1 LLKFVKSD
9 PTKAREDLYCPAS
22 RVCVFPTVISHVN
35 RRGEMKIMQATSMK
49 PFSYETFPSA
59 GLVAYFSMEIAIN
72 PAMPTY
78 SGGLGVLAGD
88 TLRSAA
94 DLGVPLV
101 AFTLA
106 HRKGY
111 FKQHLDGSGVQSED
125 VQPWNPADFCTE
137 EPERITVSIEDR
149 TVTVRCWR
157 YDLVGRYGHVVPIY
171 LLDTDLDENSGWDRG
186 LTDHLYGGDTNYR
199 LQQEIVL
206 GMGGVR
212 MANALGHRVN
222 VYHMNEGHAALLTL
236 ALIERE
242 LGGGPLGAPTEADL
256 ALVRQRCVF
265 TTHTP
270 VPAGHD
276 RFSLEQTIRIL
287 GGDRSARLE
296 RLGCYRDG
304 MLNMTLLALKFSR
317 YANAVAMQHAKVS
330 RAMFPEFTID
340 SITNGVHS
348 PTWVSEPIQQMLD
361 ANFSS
366 WRRDNLYL
374 RNAIDLPENQILSAH
389 ARAKEALL
397 GEVAART
404 GLVLNPNVLTLG
416 FARRVATYKRATLLF
431 TDPERLVEIAN
442 AAGGLQIIYAGKAH
456 PQDEPGKALI
466 QQVVEDAARFSNGM
480 LRIVYLEN
488 YDWDLGAL
496 LTAGVDVWV
505 NTPKRPYEASGTSG
519 MKAALNGVPSL
530 SILDG
535 WWIEGC
541 IEGVTGWAIEDGAD
555 DTEEAASLYKK
566 LETAVVPLYLEAPE
580 KWARLMR
587 TTLAF
592 NGSYFNTN
600 RMVKQ
605 YTRNAYYPVKLIEQA
620 RVEEEAYAE

>member
-1 LLKFVKSD
+1 MENSTIRPFAYE
-9 PTKAREDLYCPAS
+9 PFPAS
-22 RVCVFPTVISHVN
+22 GV
-35 RRGEMKIMQATSMK
+35 
-49 PFSYETFPSA
+49 
-59 GLVAYFSMEIAIN
+59 VAYFSMEIAIN

-78 SGGLGVLAGD
+78 SGGLGMLAGD

-94 DLGVPLV
+94 DVGIPLA

-111 FKQHLDGSGVQSED
+111 FQQHLSGEGDQSEE
-125 VQPWNPADFCTE
+125 VQPWNPSDFCKE
-137 EPERITVSIEDR
+137 EAARITVSVEDR
-149 TVTVRCWR
+149 VVTVRAWR
-157 YDLVGRYGHVVPIY
+157 YDLVGRSGHVVPIY
-171 LLDTDLDENSGWDRG
+171 LLDTDLEENSGWDRG

-206 GMGGVR
+206 GLGGVR
-212 MANALGHRVN
+212 MANALGLNVN

-236 ALIERE
+236 ALLEAE
-242 LGGGPLGAPTEADL
+242 LGGGPQGAATEVDIEQ
-256 ALVRQRCVF
+256 VRRKCVF

-276 RFSLEQTIRIL
+276 RFSMEQAIRIL
-287 GGDRSARLE
+287 GADRAARLDK
-296 RLGCYRDG
+296 LGCFKDG
-304 MLNMTLLALKFSR
+304 LLNMTLLALRFSR
-317 YANAVAMQHAKVS
+317 YANGVAMQHGKVS
-330 RAMFPEFTID
+330 RAMFPEFAIG
-340 SITNGVHS
+340 SITNGVHAT
-348 PTWVSEPIQQMLD
+348 TWISEPVQQMLD
-361 ANFSS
+361 AHIPE

-374 RNAIDLPENQILSAH
+374 RNAIDLPEQEILKTH
-389 ARAKEALL
+389 QRAKETLL
-397 GEVAART
+397 AELGSRT
-404 GLVLNPNVLTLG
+404 GRVLNPRVLTLG
-416 FARRVATYKRATLLF
+416 FARRAATYKRANLLF
-431 TDPERLVEIAN
+431 TDPERLLKIATK
-442 AAGGLQIIYAGKAH
+442 AGGLQILYAGKAH
-456 PQDEPGKALI
+456 PQDVPGKALI
-466 QQVVEDAARFSNGM
+466 HDVIEAAHRLSNDA

-488 YDWDLGAL
+488 YDWGLGAL

-505 NTPKRPYEASGTSG
+505 NTPRRPYEASGTSG

-555 DTEEAASLYKK
+555 DAEEAESLYTK
-566 LETAVVPLYLEAPE
+566 LEKSVAPLYGDVPE

-605 YTRNAYYPVKLIEQA
+605 YARNAYYPVKLMEPVK
-620 RVEEEAYAE
+620 VEEAAYAH

>member
-1 LLKFVKSD
+1 MENNS
-9 PTKAREDLYCPAS
+9 
-22 RVCVFPTVISHVN
+22 I
-35 RRGEMKIMQATSMK
+35 K
-49 PFSYETFPSA
+49 PFSYETFPAS

-78 SGGLGVLAGD
+78 SGGLGMLAGD

-111 FKQHLDGSGVQSED
+111 FQQHLNGSGEQSEE
-125 VQPWNPADFCTE
+125 VQPWNPADFCKE
-137 EPERITVSIEDR
+137 EPARITVSVEDR
-149 TVTVRCWR
+149 IVTVRAWR
-157 YDLVGRYGHVVPIY
+157 YELVGRYGHVVPIY
-171 LLDTDLDENSGWDRG
+171 LLDTDLDGNSGWDRG

-206 GMGGVR
+206 GMGGAR
-212 MANALGHRVN
+212 MANALGLTVN

-236 ALIERE
+236 ALLEGQ
-242 LGGGPLGAPTEADL
+242 LGGGPLGAATDSDIAQ
-256 ALVRQRCVF
+256 VRRKCVF

-276 RFSLEQTIRIL
+276 RFSMEQSIRIL
-287 GGDRSARLE
+287 GGDRTARLE
-296 RLGCYRDG
+296 KLGCFHEG
-304 MLNMTLLALKFSR
+304 LLNMTLIALRFSR
-317 YANAVAMQHAKVS
+317 YANGVAMQHGKVS
-330 RAMFPEFTID
+330 RAMFPEFPVD
-340 SITNGVHS
+340 SITNGVHA
-348 PTWVSEPIQQMLD
+348 PTWVSEPVQQMLD
-361 ANFSS
+361 AHIPA

-374 RNAIDLPENQILSAH
+374 RNAIDLPEQEILKTH
-389 ARAKEALL
+389 VRAKEVLL
-397 GEVAART
+397 AEVASRT
-404 GLVLNPNVLTLG
+404 GLVLNPRVLTLG
-416 FARRVATYKRATLLF
+416 FARRAATYKRASLLF
-431 TDPERLVEIAN
+431 TDPERLLKIATQ
-442 AAGGLQIIYAGKAH
+442 AGGLQILYAGKAH
-456 PQDEPGKALI
+456 PQDVPGKALI
-466 QQVVEDAARFSNGM
+466 HDVIEVARKLSNDV

-488 YDWDLGAL
+488 YGWDLGAL

-505 NTPKRPYEASGTSG
+505 NTPRRPYEASGTSG

-541 IEGVTGWAIEDGAD
+541 IEGFTGWAIEDGAND
-555 DTEEAASLYKK
+555 AEEAVSLYNK
-566 LETAVVPLYLEAPE
+566 LEKAVVPLYRDAPE
-580 KWARLMR
+580 KWGRLMR

-605 YTRNAYYPVKLIEQA
+605 YTRNAYYPVHLLEPAK
-620 RVEEEAYAE
+620 VEEPAYAH

>member
-1 LLKFVKSD
+1 
-9 PTKAREDLYCPAS
+9 
-22 RVCVFPTVISHVN
+22 
-35 RRGEMKIMQATSMK
+35 
-49 PFSYETFPSA
+49 
-59 GLVAYFSMEIAIN
+59 MEIAIN
-72 PAMPTY
+72 PSMPTY

-94 DLGVPLV
+94 DLGIPLA
-101 AFTLA
+101 AFTLL

-111 FKQHLDGSGVQSED
+111 FQQHLDKDGIQTEN
-125 VQPWNPADFCTE
+125 VQPWNPSDFCTE
-137 EPERITVSIEDR
+137 EPARVTVSVEDR
-149 TVTVRCWR
+149 IVHVRAWR
-157 YDLVGRYGHVVPIY
+157 YDLEGRSGHVVPIY
-171 LLDTDLDENSGWDRG
+171 LLDTDLDGNSGWDRG

-212 MANALGHRVN
+212 MANALGLHVN

-236 ALIERE
+236 GLLESQ
-242 LGGGPLGAPTEADL
+242 LGGGPLGAATESDL
-256 ALVRQRCVF
+256 AVVRNKCVF

-276 RFSLEQTIRIL
+276 RFSSEQAIRIL
-287 GGDRSARLE
+287 GGERTARLQKLNCFHE
-296 RLGCYRDG
+296 GL
-304 MLNMTLLALKFSR
+304 LNMTLLALRFSR
-317 YANAVAMQHAKVS
+317 YANGVAMQHGKVS
-330 RAMFPEFTID
+330 REMFPEFPIE
-340 SITNGVHS
+340 SITNGVHA
-348 PTWVSEPIQQMLD
+348 PTWTSEPVQQMLD
-361 ANFSS
+361 AHIPA

-374 RNAIDLPENQILSAH
+374 RNAIDLPEKAIMHAH
-389 ARAKEALL
+389 ARAKENLL
-397 GEVAART
+397 AEVGSRT
-404 GLVLNPNVLTLG
+404 GLVLDPRILTLG
-416 FARRVATYKRATLLF
+416 FARRVATYKRAQLMF
-431 TDPERLVEIAN
+431 TDPERLVKIAE
-442 AAGGLQIIYAGKAH
+442 AAGGLQILIAGKAH

-466 QQVVEDAARFSNGM
+466 RQVVEKSGTLSNDV

-488 YDWDLGAL
+488 YAWDLGAL

-505 NTPKRPYEASGTSG
+505 NTPRRPYEASGTSG
-519 MKAALNGVPSL
+519 MKAAMNGVPSL

-541 IEGVTGWAIEDGAD
+541 IENVTGWAIEDGAN
-555 DTEEAASLYKK
+555 DTEEATSFYEK
-566 LETAVVPLYLEAPE
+566 LENAVVPLYRQSPE

-605 YTRNAYYPVKLIEQA
+605 YNRNAYYPAKMIEST
-620 RVEEEAYAE
+620 RVEEAAFAD

>member
-1 LLKFVKSD
+1 MS
-9 PTKAREDLYCPAS
+9 
-22 RVCVFPTVISHVN
+22 
-35 RRGEMKIMQATSMK
+35 K
-49 PFSYETFPSA
+49 PFAYEAFPSS

-72 PAMPTY
+72 PGMPTY

-101 AFTLA
+101 AFSLL

-111 FKQHLDGSGVQSED
+111 FRQHLDASGQQSEE
-125 VQPWNPADFCTE
+125 VQAWNPADFCTE
-137 EPERITVSIEDR
+137 ETARITVSVEDR
-149 TVTVRCWR
+149 TVTVRAWR
-157 YDLVGRYGHVVPIY
+157 YDLEGRTGHVVPIY
-171 LLDTDLDENSGWDRG
+171 LLDTDLEENSGWDRG

-212 MANALGHRVN
+212 MANALGLHVN
-222 VYHMNEGHAALLTL
+222 VCHMNEGHAALLTL
-236 ALIERE
+236 ALLESQ
-242 LGGGPLGAPTEADL
+242 LGGGPLGAATDSDL
-256 ALVRQRCVF
+256 QVVRNKCVF

-276 RFSLEQTIRIL
+276 RFSTEQAYRIL
-287 GGDRSARLE
+287 GAERTARLQKFGAFHE
-296 RLGCYRDG
+296 GL
-304 MLNMTLLALKFSR
+304 LNMTMLALRFSR
-317 YANAVAMQHAKVS
+317 YANGVALQHGKVS
-330 RAMFPEFTID
+330 REMFPEFPID
-340 SITNGVHS
+340 SITNGVHA
-348 PTWVSEPIQQMLD
+348 PTWVSEPVQQMLD
-361 ANFSS
+361 QHISN

-374 RNAIDLPENQILSAH
+374 RNGIELPLDAIRSAH
-389 ARAKEALL
+389 ARAKDALL
-397 GEVAART
+397 AEVGART
-404 GLVLNPNVLTLG
+404 GVVLKPRLLTLG
-416 FARRVATYKRATLLF
+416 FARRVATYKRANLMFFDPDRLL
-431 TDPERLVEIAN
+431 RIAEQ
-442 AAGGLQIIYAGKAH
+442 AGGLQILYAGKAH

-466 QQVVEDAARFSNGM
+466 RQVVERSNHFSGSK
-480 LRIVYLEN
+480 LQVVYLEN
-488 YDWDLGAL
+488 YAWDLGAL

-505 NTPKRPYEASGTSG
+505 NNPRRPYEASGTSG

-541 IEGVTGWAIEDGAD
+541 IEGVTGWAIEDGATD
-555 DTEEAASLYKK
+555 DEEAHNLYNK
-566 LETAVVPLYLEAPE
+566 LEKSVVPLYLEAPDR
-580 KWARLMR
+580 WAQLMR

-605 YTRNAYYPVKLIEQA
+605 YTRNAYYPLKLVEQA
-620 RVEEEAYAE
+620 RVEEAAYAAD

>member
-1 LLKFVKSD
+1 
-9 PTKAREDLYCPAS
+9 
-22 RVCVFPTVISHVN
+22 
-35 RRGEMKIMQATSMK
+35 
-49 PFSYETFPSA
+49 
-59 GLVAYFSMEIAIN
+59 MEIAIH
-72 PAMPTY
+72 PSMPTY

-101 AFTLA
+101 AFTLL

-111 FKQHLDGSGVQSED
+111 FQQHLDSIGVQSEE
-125 VQPWNPADFCTE
+125 VQPWNPADFCME
-137 EPERITVSIEDR
+137 EAARVTVAIEGR
-149 TVTVRCWR
+149 TVMLRAWR
-157 YDLVGRYGHVVPIY
+157 YDLAGLFGHTVPIY
-171 LLDTDLDENSGWDRG
+171 LLDTDLEENSGWDRG

-212 MANALGHRVN
+212 MAKALGLHVN
-222 VYHMNEGHAALLTL
+222 VFHMNEGHAALLTL
-236 ALIERE
+236 ALLESQ
-242 LGGGPLGAPTEADL
+242 LGGGPLGAYTEADVE
-256 ALVRQRCVF
+256 AVRRDCVF

-276 RFSLEQTIRIL
+276 RFSTEQAIRIL
-287 GGDRSARLE
+287 GADRTARLE
-296 RLGCYRDG
+296 KLGAFKDG
-304 MLNMTLLALKFSR
+304 LLNMTLLALRFSR
-317 YANAVAMQHAKVS
+317 YANGVAMQHGKVS
-330 RAMFPEFTID
+330 RAMFPEYAID
-340 SITNGVHS
+340 SITNGVHA
-348 PTWVSEPIQQMLD
+348 PTWMSEPMQHMLD
-361 ANFSS
+361 EHVSA

-374 RNAIDLPENQILSAH
+374 RNAIDVPEAEMLAAH
-389 ARAKEALL
+389 ARAKEELL
-397 GEVAART
+397 AEVGSRT
-404 GLVLNPNVLTLG
+404 GLVLDPKVLTLG
-416 FARRVATYKRATLLF
+416 FARRAATYKRATLMF
-431 TDPERLVEIAN
+431 TDPERLREIA
-442 AAGGLQIIYAGKAH
+442 AKAGGLQILYAGKAH

-466 QQVVEDAARFSNGM
+466 QQVVAEAAKLSDNN

-488 YDWDLGAL
+488 YAWDLGAR

-505 NTPKRPYEASGTSG
+505 NNPRRPYEASGTSG

-541 IEGVTGWAIEDGAD
+541 IEGVTGWAIEDGAND
-555 DTEEAASLYKK
+555 EEEARSLYTK
-566 LETAVVPLYLEAPE
+566 LETAVIPLYRDDKE

-605 YTRNAYYPVKLIEQA
+605 YTRNAYYPQMLTETA
-620 RVEEEAYAE
+620 RVEEAAYAD

>member
-1 LLKFVKSD
+1 MQ
-9 PTKAREDLYCPAS
+9 PTS
-22 RVCVFPTVISHVN
+22 S
-35 RRGEMKIMQATSMK
+35 K
-49 PFSYETFPSA
+49 PFSYEAFPVS

-72 PAMPTY
+72 PGMPTY

-88 TLRSAA
+88 TLRSMA

-101 AFTLA
+101 AFSLV

-111 FKQHLDGSGVQSED
+111 FKQHLDVNGKQSED
-125 VQPWNPADFCTE
+125 IQPWNPADFCVE
-137 EPERITVSIEDR
+137 EKARVTVSVEERI
-149 TVTVRCWR
+149 VTVRCWR

-171 LLDTDLDENSGWDRG
+171 LLDTDVEGNSGWDRG

-212 MANALGHRVN
+212 MAHALGYRVN

-236 ALIERE
+236 ALLESQ
-242 LGGGPLGAPTEADL
+242 LGGGPLGAATETDMEQ
-256 ALVRQRCVF
+256 VRKKCVF

-276 RFSLEQTIRIL
+276 RFSTEQAIRIL
-287 GGDRSARLE
+287 GGDRTARLE
-296 RLGCYRDG
+296 LLGCFRDG
-304 MLNMTLLALKFSR
+304 MLNMTLLALRFSR
-317 YANAVAMQHAKVS
+317 YANGVAMQHAKVS
-330 RAMFPEFTID
+330 REMFPEFAID
-340 SITNGVHS
+340 SITNGVHA
-348 PTWVSEPIQQMLD
+348 PTWVSESFQSLMD
-361 ANFSS
+361 AHFAS

-374 RNAIDLPENQILSAH
+374 RNAIDVPESEILAAH
-389 ARAKEALL
+389 ASNKAALL
-397 GEVAART
+397 AEVAKRT
-404 GLVLNPNVLTLG
+404 GLALNPKVLTLG
-416 FARRVATYKRATLLF
+416 FARRAATYKRATLLF
-431 TDPERLVEIAN
+431 TDPKRLAEIATK
-442 AAGGLQIIYAGKAH
+442 AGGLQILYAGKAH
-456 PQDEPGKALI
+456 PQDDPGKALI
-466 QQVVEDAARFSNGM
+466 QQVVADAARLSNE
-480 LRIVYLEN
+480 LLHIIYLEN
-488 YDWDLGAL
+488 YDWELGAL

-505 NTPKRPYEASGTSG
+505 NTPRRPYEASGTSG

-541 IEGVTGWAIEDGAD
+541 IEGFTGWAIEDGAD
-555 DTEEAASLYKK
+555 DAAEAVSLYKK
-566 LETAVVPLYLEAPE
+566 LETAVVPLYLDAPE
-580 KWARLMR
+580 KWAQLMR

-605 YTRNAYYPVKLIEQA
+605 YARNAYYPVKLIERATSAKKPVQGEGA
-620 RVEEEAYAE
+620 

>member
-1 LLKFVKSD
+1 MQSI
-9 PTKAREDLYCPAS
+9 TS
-22 RVCVFPTVISHVN
+22 R
-35 RRGEMKIMQATSMK
+35 
-49 PFSYETFPSA
+49 PFSYESFPNH

-88 TLRSAA
+88 TMRSAA

-101 AFTLA
+101 AFTLL

-111 FKQHLDGSGVQSED
+111 FQQRLDGRGEQSEE
-125 VQPWNPADFCTE
+125 VQPWNPADFCVE
-137 EPERITVSIEDR
+137 EPGRVTVSVEGRI
-149 TVTVRCWR
+149 VAVRAWR

-171 LLDTDLDENSGWDRG
+171 LLDTDLDGNSGWDRG
-186 LTDHLYGGDTNYR
+186 LTDHLYGGDSNYR
-199 LQQEIVL
+199 LQQEVVL
-206 GMGGVR
+206 GMGGAR

-236 ALIERE
+236 ALLESE
-242 LGGGPLGAPTEADL
+242 LGGGPLGGATEADM
-256 ALVRQRCVF
+256 AQVRQKCVF

-276 RFSLEQTIRIL
+276 RFSTEQTIRIL
-287 GGDRSARLE
+287 GGDRTARLE
-296 RLGCYRDG
+296 KLGCFRDG
-304 MLNMTLLALKFSR
+304 MLNMTLLALNFSR
-317 YANAVAMQHAKVS
+317 YANGVALQHAKVS
-330 RAMFPEFTID
+330 RAMFPEFAID
-340 SITNGVHS
+340 SITNGVHA
-348 PTWVSEPIQQMLD
+348 PTWVSEPFQQLLD
-361 ANFSS
+361 AHFSS

-374 RNAIDLPENQILSAH
+374 RNAIDLPEKEILAAH
-389 ARAKEALL
+389 ARNKEELL
-397 GEVAART
+397 AEVAMRT
-404 GLVLNPNVLTLG
+404 GLVMNPKVLTLG
-416 FARRVATYKRATLLF
+416 FARRAATYKRATLLF
-431 TDPERLVEIAN
+431 TDPRRLAEIAT
-442 AAGGLQIIYAGKAH
+442 AAGGLQIVFAGKAH

-466 QQVVEDAARFSNGM
+466 QEVVKDAAKYSNDV
-480 LRIVYLEN
+480 LRVVYLEN
-488 YDWDLGAL
+488 YAWDLGAL

-541 IEGVTGWAIEDGAD
+541 LEGVTGWAIEDGATD
-555 DTEEAASLYKK
+555 AEEAASVYSK
-566 LETAVVPLYLEAPE
+566 LENAVVPLYLDAPE

-587 TTLAF
+587 NTLAY

-605 YTRNAYYPVKLIEQA
+605 YTRNAYYPVKLIEPA
-620 RVEEEAYAE
+620 KVEEAVFAG

>member
-1 LLKFVKSD
+1 MEPS
-9 PTKAREDLYCPAS
+9 S
-22 RVCVFPTVISHVN
+22 S
-35 RRGEMKIMQATSMK
+35 K
-49 PFSYETFPSA
+49 PFTYVNVPHN
-59 GLVAYFSMEIAIN
+59 GLVAYFSMEVAIH

-94 DLGVPLV
+94 DLGIPLV
-101 AFTLA
+101 AFTLL

-111 FKQHLDGSGVQSED
+111 FQQHLDNVGIQTED
-125 VQPWNPADFCTE
+125 VQSWNPADFCTE
-137 EPERITVSIEDR
+137 EPARITVSVEDR
-149 TVTVRCWR
+149 IVTVRAWR
-157 YDLVGRYGHVVPIY
+157 YNLEGRSGHVVPIY
-171 LLDTDLDENSGWDRG
+171 LLDTDLDGNSGWDRG

-212 MANALGHRVN
+212 MANALGLHVN

-236 ALIERE
+236 ALLESQ
-242 LGGGPLGAPTEADL
+242 LGGGPQAAATESDL
-256 ALVRQRCVF
+256 AVVRNKCVF

-276 RFSLEQTIRIL
+276 RFSTEQAIRIL
-287 GGDRSARLE
+287 GGERTARLQK
-296 RLGCYRDG
+296 LNCFRDG
-304 MLNMTLLALKFSR
+304 LLNMTLLALRFSR
-317 YANAVAMQHAKVS
+317 YANGVAMQHGKVS
-330 RAMFPEFTID
+330 REMFPEFPID
-340 SITNGVHS
+340 VITNGVHA
-348 PTWVSEPIQQMLD
+348 PTWMSEPMQQMLD
-361 ANFSS
+361 AHIPA

-374 RNAIDLPENQILSAH
+374 RNAIDLPEKAILSAH
-389 ARAKEALL
+389 SRAKENLFA
-397 GEVAART
+397 EVGSRT
-404 GLVLNPNVLTLG
+404 GLVFDPRVLTLG
-416 FARRVATYKRATLLF
+416 FARRVATYKRAGLMF
-431 TDPERLVEIAN
+431 TDPERLVEIA
-442 AAGGLQIIYAGKAH
+442 AKAGGLQILVAGKAH

-466 QQVVEDAARFSNGM
+466 RQVVEKSAKLSNDV

-488 YDWDLGAL
+488 YAWDLGAL
-496 LTAGVDVWV
+496 LTSGVDVWV
-505 NTPKRPYEASGTSG
+505 NTPRRPYEASGTSG

-541 IEGVTGWAIEDGAD
+541 IEGVTGWAIEDGAND
-555 DTEEAASLYKK
+555 AEEAVAFYDK
-566 LETAVVPLYLEAPE
+566 LENAVVPLYLQGPD
-580 KWARLMR
+580 KWARMMR

-605 YTRNAYYPVKLIEQA
+605 YNRNAYYPVKLVEHA
-620 RVEEEAYAE
+620 RVEEAAYAE

>member
-1 LLKFVKSD
+1 
-9 PTKAREDLYCPAS
+9 
-22 RVCVFPTVISHVN
+22 
-35 RRGEMKIMQATSMK
+35 
-49 PFSYETFPSA
+49 
-59 GLVAYFSMEIAIN
+59 MEIAIN

-88 TLRSAA
+88 TMRSAA
-94 DLGVPLV
+94 DVGVPLV
-101 AFTLA
+101 AFTLL

-111 FKQHLDGSGVQSED
+111 FQQHLDSKGVQSED
-125 VQPWNPADFCTE
+125 VQPWNPSDFCVE
-137 EPERITVSIEDR
+137 EPARV
-149 TVTVRCWR
+149 TVTVEDRIVTVRAWR
-157 YDLVGRYGHVVPIY
+157 YELVGRYGHVLPIY
-171 LLDTDLDENSGWDRG
+171 LLDTDLDGNSGWDRG

-206 GMGGVR
+206 GMGGAR

-236 ALIERE
+236 ALLESQ
-242 LGGGPLGAPTEADL
+242 LAGGPLGEATETDIEQ
-256 ALVRQRCVF
+256 VRQKCVF

-276 RFSLEQTIRIL
+276 RFSTEQTIRIL
-287 GGDRSARLE
+287 GGDRTARLE
-296 RLGCYRDG
+296 KLGCFRDG
-304 MLNMTLLALKFSR
+304 MLNMTLLALRFSR
-317 YANAVAMQHAKVS
+317 YANGVTMQHAKVT
-330 RAMFPEFTID
+330 RGMFPEFAID
-340 SITNGVHS
+340 SITNGVHA
-348 PTWVSEPIQQMLD
+348 PTWISEPIQQLLD

-366 WRRDNLYL
+366 WRRDSLYL
-374 RNAIDLPENQILSAH
+374 RNAIDLSEKDILAAH
-389 ARAKEALL
+389 ARAKRELL
-397 GEVAART
+397 AEVAART
-404 GLVLNPNVLTLG
+404 GLVLNPKVLTLG

-431 TDPERLVEIAN
+431 TDPERLAEIAA

-466 QQVVEDAARFSNGM
+466 QQVYEDAARFSNGV

-488 YDWDLGAL
+488 YGWDLGAL
-496 LTAGVDVWV
+496 MTAGVDVWV
-505 NTPKRPYEASGTSG
+505 NTPRRPYEASGTSG
-519 MKAALNGVPSL
+519 MKAAMNGVPSL

-541 IEGVTGWAIEDGAD
+541 IEGYTGWAIEDGAND
-555 DTEEAASLYKK
+555 AEEANSLYKK

-587 TTLAF
+587 NTLAF

-605 YTRNAYYPVKLIEQA
+605 YTRNAYYPVKLIERA
-620 RVEEEAYAE
+620 KVEEEVFAD